1 MTEQE
6 DMKVS
11 SKGHSTGPQC
21 SCKNVNPAV
30 LEKHECSGDAGGAGA
45 RGAGGGRSKGTLG
58 GLGGR
63 SSVPTQTDAEAP
75 RMRVLRAA
83 RPARTLGLRPAL
95 RVARRTQTLRMNS
108 CVLEFPSCADKNASN
123 RFALR
128 GAPWNAY
135 SGS

>member
-1 MTEQE
+1 
-6 DMKVS
+6 
-11 SKGHSTGPQC
+11 
-21 SCKNVNPAV
+21 
-30 LEKHECSGDAGGAGA
+30 
-45 RGAGGGRSKGTLG
+45 
-58 GLGGR
+58 
-63 SSVPTQTDAEAP
+63 
-75 RMRVLRAA
+75 MRVLRAA

-108 CVLEFPSCADKNASN
+108 CVLEFPSWADKNASN

>member
-1 MTEQE
+1 MLDVNINPGKLGLKTTINRLLSYGAN
-6 DMKVS
+6 KVLLNNS
-11 SKGHSTGPQC
+11 
-21 SCKNVNPAV
+21 
-30 LEKHECSGDAGGAGA
+30 L
-45 RGAGGGRSKGTLG
+45 
-58 GLGGR
+58 
-63 SSVPTQTDAEAP
+63 TQTDAEAP

-135 SGS
+135 SGSQCLPAAWVGGQRATRPSAGLRPG